1 MGMKEWS
8 VELTPRA
15 LEQLEGIKDRKIQA
29 GIQTALYRL
38 QQSPDLQGKP
48 LGGELIGYRSV
59 RAVGQRYRIIYR
71 LEHEKVV
78 VLVVL
83 VGRRKEGD
91 RNDIYALAKRL
102 FQSGLLEPK
111 SRQS

>member
-1 MGMKEWS
+1 MKVWS

-15 LEQLEGIKDRKIQA
+15 LKQLEDITDRKIQA
-29 GIQTALYRL
+29 GIQTVLYRL
-38 QQSPDLQGKP
+38 QQSPELQSKP
-48 LGGELIGYRSV
+48 LGGDLFGYRSV

-71 LEHEKVV
+71 LQQETVV

-91 RNDIYALAKRL
+91 RDDIYALAKRL

-111 SRQS
+111 SDS